1 MDENH
6 SKYIKKDSGNAGQCA
21 KSRSKNN
28 CHHKRKY
35 HGQEERECDVNNKSN
50 VQFQNVESKNNL

>member
-6 SKYIKKDSGNAGQCA
+6 SKYIKKDSGNAGQSA

-35 HGQEERECDVNNKSN
+35 HGKEER
-50 VQFQNVESKNNL
+50 